1 MKQTIF
7 FLLLLTVFMTACQ
20 TPDRT
25 FSKYGVSFTYPAGWQ
40 IRDNAE
46 SKTTSR
52 IQLTRTGSDDGGI
65 TIIRI
70 FDEEDM
76 AETHIDL
83 YTTGMRRE
91 GILENMRIEE
101 RIPDSYGSYSGWS
114 ISYTGTDQSKPYI
127 GKIFILRTE
136 ERSCRIITQEA
147 LADQEENRSSRELIE
162 KTFRIDPLPSIHQE
176 FEKAFDT
183 PSPEEETEA

>member
-1 MKQTIF
+1 MRKPM
-7 FLLLLTVFMTACQ
+7 FLLLFTVLMTACH

-25 FSKYGVSFTYPAGWQ
+25 FSKYGISFTYPSGWQ
-40 IRDNAE
+40 LRDNAE

-52 IQLTRTGSDDGGI
+52 IQLTRTDSHDGGI
-65 TIIRI
+65 LIIRI

-76 AETHIDL
+76 AETYIDS
-83 YTTGMRRE
+83 YTTGMQQE

-114 ISYTGTDQSKPYI
+114 VSYTGTDRDKPYT

-136 ERSCRIITQEA
+136 GRSCWIITQEA
-147 LADQEENRSSRELIE
+147 LADQQENRSSRELIE
-162 KTFRIDPLPSIHQE
+162 KTFRIDPLPSVHQE
-176 FEKAFDT
+176 FEKAFD
-183 PSPEEETEA
+183 SLGPEE